1 MEIADHNDNLKLA
14 QKMNKNVDKSIY
26 DAQKDASSEES
37 QISLHK
43 LQADG
48 CQQCKKIENEYIECQ
63 KKLER
68 SQRQL
73 SKANNY
79 NEDLRKQI
87 DWLSSEL
94 HNYRKKSRKKADVG
108 IQTEGTHL

>member
-1 MEIADHNDNLKLA
+1 
-14 QKMNKNVDKSIY
+14 MNENVDKSMY
-26 DAQKDASSEES
+26 DAQKDARSEES

-48 CQQCKKIENEYIECQ
+48 CQQCKKFENEYIECQ

-108 IQTEGTHL
+108 IQTEGTHLKFENDIM